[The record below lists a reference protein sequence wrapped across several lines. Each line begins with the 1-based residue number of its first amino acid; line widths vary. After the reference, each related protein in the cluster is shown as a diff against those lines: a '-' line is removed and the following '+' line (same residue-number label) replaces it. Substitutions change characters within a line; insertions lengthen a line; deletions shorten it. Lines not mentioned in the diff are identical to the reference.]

1 MVPLHY
7 TRKRLTEIDRALS
20 FMALVC
26 VAMPTRNI
34 LEVSKMQIPPYS
46 GMSGVHLSSYVTL

>member
-7 TRKRLTEIDRALS
+7 TRKILTEIDRAL
-20 FMALVC
+20 MALVC

-34 LEVSKMQIPPYS
+34 PEVSKMQIPPYS